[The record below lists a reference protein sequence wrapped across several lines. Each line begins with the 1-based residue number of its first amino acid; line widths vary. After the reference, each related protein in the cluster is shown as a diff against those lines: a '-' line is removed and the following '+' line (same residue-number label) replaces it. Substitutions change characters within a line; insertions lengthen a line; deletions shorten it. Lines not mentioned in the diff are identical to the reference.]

1 MEQKTNKY
9 EGFFLLNTSRI
20 TPEGGGATKTVG
32 DLLKKH
38 GAAIVRVDVWD
49 ERKLAYA
56 VKDQKRGTY
65 VLAHFEA
72 ASPAV
77 AAIRNEVNISEDVL
91 RAIVL
96 RHEPGFPTFRTAAEY
111 AALQPKR
118 DSAPDGR
125 RRDGDDEEGGRG
137 RWREGDDFEM
147 GSRGEDE
154 DRQG

>member
-9 EGFFLLNTSRI
+9 EGFFLLNTGRI
-20 TPEGGGATKTVG
+20 TPEGGGATRIVG

-38 GAAIVRVDVWD
+38 GAAPVRVDVWD
-49 ERKLAYA
+49 ERKLAYPI
-56 VKDQKRGTY
+56 KDQKRGTY

-72 ASPAV
+72 PSPAV
-77 AAIRNEVNISEDVL
+77 AAIRNEVNINEDVL
-91 RAIVL
+91 RAILV
-96 RHEPGFPTFRTAAEY
+96 RHDLEFPTFRTAAEY

-118 DSAPDGR
+118 DPAQDGK

-137 RWREGDDFEM
+137 RWRDGDDFEM